1 MEALGD
7 IWGTGSNPVL
17 ATKLKNMTT
26 PSKTIKENDIVECL
40 TADGWETGTVVK
52 VSADNVKVFMNHVQ
66 REVEFN
72 LEQIR

>member
-1 MEALGD
+1 
-7 IWGTGSNPVL
+7 
-17 ATKLKNMTT
+17 MTT

-66 REVEFN
+66 REMEFN